1 MIERLFEKVDMRTT
15 NDQFM
20 LIRVFSLILRSEFF
34 TACVDDIY
42 LESTSKK
49 FYLIVYMH

>member
-20 LIRVFSLILRSEFF
+20 LIRVFFTDSE
-34 TACVDDIY
+34 IGI
-42 LESTSKK
+42 
-49 FYLIVYMH
+49 FYCLS